1 SLHKRADEILA
12 SIDLPPMHGW
22 RMTYQ
27 KLRRRGSF
35 DFPILGVA
43 AAIKLSGGLVEDI
56 RLVLGAVGSSPVDQS
71 RLAQPLIGQ
80 KPTREALQA
89 VGPAP
94 DKGAR
99 AHANNHPTH
108 APPTRIG
115 RGNVLRGPARGQR
128 DPPARGAT

>member
-89 VGPAP
+89 AAHPAP
-94 DKGAR
+94 KGPR
-99 AHANNHPTH
+99 PPSQPPPEHP
-108 APPTRIG
+108 PPH
-115 RGNVLRGPARGQR
+115 
-128 DPPARGAT
+128 